1 MSQLD
6 FELSTPML
14 VMPLITF
21 KRQGRIFKS
30 VTAWRDEALS
40 KGRLLEYARDKA
52 GKVVVFVSHTCAR
65 PQLPRPQPLLFART
79 RHTVGTGWD
88 REYLDPSR
96 DPNDPYDKGAP
107 DYQSGERKDLKW
119 RLVCAG
125 VESLVKAKGLKEKD
139 VLLWL
144 DWQSIYQAHSMPS

>member
-1 MSQLD
+1 MSR
-6 FELSTPML
+6 TL
-14 VMPLITF
+14 VRGPSFLARSPPL
-21 KRQGRIFKS
+21 
-30 VTAWRDEALS
+30 A
-40 KGRLLEYARDKA
+40 
-52 GKVVVFVSHTCAR
+52 H
-65 PQLPRPQPLLFART
+65 T
-79 RHTVGTGWD
+79 RHIVGTGWD

-125 VESLVKAKGLKEKD
+125 VESLVKAKGLKEED

-144 DWQSIYQAHSMPS
+144 DWQSIYQAQSIVPS